1 MIDELE
7 LARGSCWVCDGRAA
21 KVAVDGRRGGR
32 QRKGGGGHAALVGQ
46 ENSQLG
52 MQPSKQN

>member
-1 MIDELE
+1 M
-7 LARGSCWVCDGRAA
+7 CDGRAA

-32 QRKGGGGHAALVGQ
+32 QLEGGGVGGGHAALVGQ